1 MPRQITYLNGEFV
14 PHEKA
19 FVHVDDRGFTFADG
33 IYDFILVHKGCLI
46 NEEAHLDRIDYSLGE
61 MQIEWP
67 LSRDDLNA
75 TLREMVRRN
84 ELVEGFV
91 YMQFTRGVAPRD
103 HPFPPKDTK
112 PTAVITARH
121 MPFATWEQAAKG
133 VGVLTLPDE
142 RWKRCDIKS
151 LAILPNIL
159 AREKAVRAGA
169 AEAWMFDEDG
179 FITEGPACNAWIITK
194 DGTVVT
200 RHLDRAI
207 LSGVTRRKLR
217 AVLHSQGITMEE
229 RKFSVEEA
237 KNAAEAYLTN
247 SPYLVKPVTKIDD
260 TVIGTGQAGP
270 VTLKILKAYRA
281 ALEEQCDTR
290 SNQ

>member
-1 MPRQITYLNGEFV
+1 MPRRITYLNGQFV
-14 PHEKA
+14 PHEEA

-61 MQIEWP
+61 MQITAP
-67 LSRDDLNA
+67 LSRDELKA
-75 TLREMVRRN
+75 ALREMIARN

-112 PTAVITARH
+112 PTSVITARH
-121 MPFATWEQAAKG
+121 MPFASWEEATKG

-179 FITEGPACNAWIITK
+179 FVTEGPACNAWIITK
-194 DGTVVT
+194 DGNVVT

-217 AVLHSQGITMEE
+217 GVLDGQGISLEE

-237 KNAAEAYLTN
+237 KQAAEAYLTN
-247 SPYLVKPVTKIDD
+247 SPFLVKPVVKIDD
-260 TVIGTGQAGP
+260 TIIGDGQAGP
-270 VTLKILKAYRA
+270 VTLQILKAYRA
-281 ALEEQCDTR
+281 ALEEQCTP
-290 SNQ
+290 

>member
-1 MPRQITYLNGEFV
+1 MPRQITFLNGEFV
-14 PHEKA
+14 PHENA
-19 FVHVDDRGFTFADG
+19 FVHIDDRGFTFADG

-46 NEEAHLDRIDYSLGE
+46 NEEAHLDRVDYSLGE
-61 MQIEWP
+61 MQIDRP
-67 LSRDDLNA
+67 LSRDELKV
-75 TLREMVRRN
+75 TLREMIARN

-91 YMQFTRGVAPRD
+91 YMQFTRGVSPRD
-103 HPFPPKDTK
+103 HPFPPKGTRA
-112 PTAVITARH
+112 TSVITARH
-121 MPFATWEQAAKG
+121 MPFASWEQASEG
-133 VGVLTLPDE
+133 VAVITLPDE

-169 AEAWMFDEDG
+169 SEAWMFDEDG
-179 FITEGPACNAWIITK
+179 FVTEGPACNAWIITRE
-194 DGTVVT
+194 GAVVT

-217 AVLHSQGITMEE
+217 GVLESQGITLEE

-247 SPYLVKPVTKIDD
+247 SPYLVKPVVKIDD
-260 TVIGTGQAGP
+260 TPIGNGKAGP
-270 VTLKILKAYRA
+270 VTLQILKAYRA
-281 ALEEQCDTR
+281 ALEEQCEDR
-290 SNQ
+290 E

>member
-33 IYDFILVHKGCLI
+33 IYDFMLVHKGCMI

-61 MQIEWP
+61 MELERS
-67 LSRDDLNA
+67 LSRDELKV
-75 TLREMVRRN
+75 TLRELIARN
-84 ELVEGFV
+84 ELAEGFV
-91 YMQFTRGVAPRD
+91 YMQFTRGVATPRY
-103 HPFPPKDTK
+103 HPFPPKGTK
-112 PTAVITARH
+112 PTTVITARH
-121 MPFATWEQAAKG
+121 VPFPTWEQASEG
-133 VGVLTLPDE
+133 VAVITLPDE

-169 AEAWMFDEDG
+169 EEAWMFDEDG
-179 FITEGPACNAWIITK
+179 FITEGPACNAWIITA

-200 RHLDRAI
+200 RYLDRAI

-217 AVLHSQGITMEE
+217 GVLDSQGVKLEE
-229 RKFSVEEA
+229 RKFTVEEA
-237 KNAAEAYLTN
+237 KTAAEAYQTN
-247 SPYLVKPVTKIDD
+247 SPFLVQPVTQIDD
-260 TVIGTGQAGP
+260 TVIGTGEAGP
-270 VTLKILKAYRA
+270 ITLQILKAYRA
-281 ALEEQCDTR
+281 ALEEQCEGGGA
-290 SNQ
+290 

>member
-1 MPRQITYLNGEFV
+1 MSPQITYLNGEFV

-46 NEEAHLDRIDYSLGE
+46 NEEAHLDRVDYSLGE
-61 MQIEWP
+61 MEIDHP
-67 LSRDDLNA
+67 LSREGLKE
-75 TLREMVRRN
+75 TLRELIRRN

-91 YMQFTRGVAPRD
+91 YMQFTRGVAVRY

-112 PTAVITARH
+112 PTSVITARH
-121 MPFATWEQAAKG
+121 VPFATWEEASKG
-133 VGVLTLPDE
+133 VAVLTLPDE

-169 AEAWMFDEDG
+169 VEAWLFDEDG
-179 FITEGPACNAWIITK
+179 FVTEGPACNAWIITK

-217 AVLHSQGITMEE
+217 GVLDNQGIALEE

-237 KNAAEAYLTN
+237 KQAAEAYLTN
-247 SPYLVKPVTKIDD
+247 SPFLVQPVTKIDD
-260 TVIGTGQAGP
+260 TVIGDGEAGP
-270 VTLKILKAYRA
+270 VTLQILKAYRA
-281 ALEEQCDTR
+281 ALEEQCV
-290 SNQ
+290 S